1 MEHQFVIAL
10 SHFDAAL
17 YQDLL
22 GRLLHIIPNGGPV
35 VACEGEMVDVTVT
48 VDAGNL
54 VAAVHKVARLFE
66 DVLSFWPAAEF
77 QIMSVADA

>member
-1 MEHQFVIAL
+1 
-10 SHFDAAL
+10 
-17 YQDLL
+17 
-22 GRLLHIIPNGGPV
+22 
-35 VACEGEMVDVTVT
+35 MVDVTVT

>member
-22 GRLLHIIPNGGPV
+22 GRLLHIIPNGG
-35 VACEGEMVDVTVT
+35 
-48 VDAGNL
+48 L
-54 VAAVHKVARLFE
+54 WLRARAR
-66 DVLSFWPAAEF
+66 WWT
-77 QIMSVADA
+77 